1 MKIKTK
7 VSLGIFILAALII
20 AQGIV
25 FNIFIYKFS
34 DASDRILKDNYT
46 SLVYGK
52 EMLDALDKMHESF
65 LLTKLD
71 GVPESKGSKIDW
83 AESKRLFESRLS
95 SEENNITEKGEREL
109 VGTLKSDYEKY
120 LIHLSN
126 SNNILAHGSEN
137 YLPKLALLQ
146 GQVRKDIVGIMN
158 VNMHAITVK
167 NDLAKATSKQAIL
180 YTSILEVLALF
191 ITLPVLFLFPSY
203 IANPIR
209 EIKDRIREIANRNY
223 NQKIAIHR
231 RDEIGELAEEFNK
244 MTDKLGR
251 QHPAA

>member
-34 DASDRILKDNYT
+34 AASDQILKDNYT
-46 SLVYGK
+46 SLGYGK
-52 EMLDALDKMHESF
+52 EMLNALDKIQKYF
-65 LLTKLD
+65 LILNLD
-71 GVPESKGSKIDW
+71 GVDEAKGSEIDMTESKK
-83 AESKRLFESRLS
+83 LFESRLNA
-95 SEENNITEKGEREL
+95 EENNITEKGEREL
-109 VGTLKSDYEKY
+109 VQRLSSDYEVY
-120 LIHLSN
+120 ITHLGN
-126 SNNILAHGSEN
+126 AKNILNRSSES
-137 YLPKLALLQ
+137 YLPKLVLLQ
-146 GQVRKDIVGIMN
+146 GQVRKDVVDIMN
-158 VNMHAITVK
+158 LNMHAITVK

-244 MTDKLGR
+244 MTEKLSR
-251 QHPAA
+251 QHPSA